1 MLNTLSMMMM
11 MVMQHSQA
19 KLWGGSVPG
28 PADPQEEDDGH
39 SYCLVQSPHHRTPLS
54 PVALTTAL
62 TRKPRH
68 GGGSLLHPET
78 ARNWQSRDVLWS
90 SESEALLLSSAQAT
104 DFQNG
109 LF

>member
-1 MLNTLSMMMM
+1 M
-11 MVMQHSQA
+11 
-19 KLWGGSVPG
+19 
-28 PADPQEEDDGH
+28 E
-39 SYCLVQSPHHRTPLS
+39 
-54 PVALTTAL
+54 
-62 TRKPRH
+62 
-68 GGGSLLHPET
+68 GGSLLHPET